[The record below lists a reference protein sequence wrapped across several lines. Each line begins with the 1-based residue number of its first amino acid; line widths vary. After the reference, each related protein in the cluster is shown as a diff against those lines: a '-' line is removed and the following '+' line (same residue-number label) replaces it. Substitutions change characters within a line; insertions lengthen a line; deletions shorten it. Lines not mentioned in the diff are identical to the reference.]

1 MLLAEGLKKECHA
14 QSCTAVKEDDIKP
27 GKVWLVGAGPS
38 DPGLFTLK
46 GKRVLQKAEVV
57 VYDALAGQA
66 ILSMIPEDAEKINVG
81 KRASHHLMP
90 QEEINKILVKKALEG

>member
-1 MLLAEGLKKECHA
+1 M
-14 QSCTAVKEDDIKP
+14 
-27 GKVWLVGAGPS
+27 
-38 DPGLFTLK
+38 
-46 GKRVLQKAEVV
+46 LQKAEVV

-90 QEEINKILVKKALEG
+90 QEEINKILVKKALEGKITLFSGHSGVGKSTLINSVSVWQRRGGTGAFKGTSDTV

>member
-1 MLLAEGLKKECHA
+1 M
-14 QSCTAVKEDDIKP
+14 
-27 GKVWLVGAGPS
+27 
-38 DPGLFTLK
+38 
-46 GKRVLQKAEVV
+46 LQKAEVV

-90 QEEINKILVKKALEG
+90 QEEINKILVKKHWKARGLCG